1 MNIHKFIA
9 NITQNREKRTQIYNF
24 FINFAYQSKQTEM
37 EESKKSLLGMNL
49 YELQQVAAEYGMP
62 AFTARQMAQ
71 WLYVRRVRSIDE
83 MTNISKKNR
92 DALNAKYTIGC
103 ATYLDRQVSKDGTIK
118 YLFPTHSGK
127 FVETVF
133 IPDADRATLCVSS
146 QVGCKMN
153 CLFCETG
160 KQGFE
165 GSLPATDILN
175 QIYSLPEADRL
186 TNVVYMGQGEPMD
199 NLDNVLRSTEI
210 LTAPYA
216 MAWSPKRITV
226 SSVGIKDKL
235 RRFLEESECHL
246 AISMH
251 NPFPDER
258 REMMPAERGM
268 SITEVVDLLKNYD
281 FSHQR
286 RVSFE
291 YIVFDG
297 INNTQR
303 HAKEIIRLTKGL
315 ECRVNLIRWHTIPGV
330 DLKGADITKMEQFRN
345 YLTQHG
351 VFTTIRASRGQDIFA
366 ACGLLSTAKKNGQ
379 KI

>member
-1 MNIHKFIA
+1 
-9 NITQNREKRTQIYNF
+9 
-24 FINFAYQSKQTEM
+24 M
-37 EESKKSLLGMNL
+37 EASEKSLLGMNL
-49 YELQQVAAEYGMP
+49 YELQEAVKELGMP
-62 AFTARQMAQ
+62 KFTAKQIAD
-71 WLYVRRVRSIDE
+71 WIYVQKVNSIDE

-92 DALNAKYTIGC
+92 ELLSQHYCMGKAP
-103 ATYLDRQVSKDGTIK
+103 YLDRQVSVDGTIK
-118 YLFPTHSGK
+118 YLFPTQSGK

-133 IPDADRATLCVSS
+133 IPDGERATLCVSS

-160 KQGFE
+160 KQGFQ
-165 GSLPATDILN
+165 GHLPASDILN
-175 QIYSLPEADRL
+175 QIYSLPEVERL
-186 TNVVYMGQGEPMD
+186 TNIVYMGQGEPMD

-210 LTAPYA
+210 LTADYA

-226 SSVGIKDKL
+226 SSVGVKDKL
-235 RRFLEESECHL
+235 KRFLEESECHV

-251 NPFPDER
+251 NPFPEER
-258 REMMPAERGM
+258 KEIMPAEKGM
-268 SITEVVDLLKNYD
+268 SIADVVDLLKNYD

-297 INNTQR
+297 MNNTPR

-315 ECRVNLIRWHTIPGV
+315 ECRVNLIRWHTIPNV
-330 DLKGADITKMEQFRN
+330 DLHGASIEKMEEFRN

-366 ACGLLSTAKKNGQ
+366 ACGLLSTAKRNGE